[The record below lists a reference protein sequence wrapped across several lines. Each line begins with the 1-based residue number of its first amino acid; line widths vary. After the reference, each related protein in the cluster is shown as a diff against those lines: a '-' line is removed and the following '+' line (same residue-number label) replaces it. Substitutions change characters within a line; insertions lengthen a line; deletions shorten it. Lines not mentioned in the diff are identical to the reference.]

1 MTKSLNLKLVIFLE
15 YQSLKT
21 LLQTT
26 LFLSDL
32 KSEKIVGTFDEKE
45 LQKTNQK
52 QLRAE
57 KVKRE
62 KMINCMLYGK
72 DTIISLIAG

>member
-1 MTKSLNLKLVIFLE
+1 MIFLE
-15 YQSLKT
+15 YQNLKT
-21 LLQTT
+21 LLQKT
-26 LFLSDL
+26 LFLSDR

-52 QLRAE
+52 QFRAE

>member
-1 MTKSLNLKLVIFLE
+1 MIFLE
-15 YQSLKT
+15 YQNLKT
-21 LLQTT
+21 LLQKT

-45 LQKTNQK
+45 LQKANQK
-52 QLRAE
+52 QFRAE

>member
-1 MTKSLNLKLVIFLE
+1 MIFLE

-21 LLQTT
+21 LLQKT

-52 QLRAE
+52 QFRAE

-62 KMINCMLYGK
+62 KMINYMLYGK

>member
-1 MTKSLNLKLVIFLE
+1 MIFLE
-15 YQSLKT
+15 YQNLKT
-21 LLQTT
+21 LLQKT

-45 LQKTNQK
+45 LQKTNQE
-52 QLRAE
+52 QFRAE

>member
-1 MTKSLNLKLVIFLE
+1 MIFLE
-15 YQSLKT
+15 YQNLKT
-21 LLQTT
+21 LLQKT

-52 QLRAE
+52 QFRAG

-62 KMINCMLYGK
+62 KMINYMLYGK

>member
-1 MTKSLNLKLVIFLE
+1 MIFLE
-15 YQSLKT
+15 YQNLKT
-21 LLQTT
+21 LLQKT